1 MGKEIA
7 EERRV
12 AGQQGIQIQ
21 GATNCGQVCQL
32 DLPWRQ
38 STPFLAGNA
47 KRWVRALI

>member
-32 DLPWRQ
+32 DLPGRQ
-38 STPFLAGNA
+38 SPPFLTGNA
-47 KRWVRALI
+47 QRGIWALV